1 MMLHHIQ
8 KSRVL
13 KRLSQV
19 EHMRSAPAEAPMQ
32 RRNVLAKEIAHIAPS
47 SPVKWAAQ
55 APSFRLASVYEAEV
69 FDADDVSLKVV
80 PCHG

>member
-1 MMLHHIQ
+1 
-8 KSRVL
+8 
-13 KRLSQV
+13 
-19 EHMRSAPAEAPMQ
+19 
-32 RRNVLAKEIAHIAPS
+32 LAKEIAHIAPS